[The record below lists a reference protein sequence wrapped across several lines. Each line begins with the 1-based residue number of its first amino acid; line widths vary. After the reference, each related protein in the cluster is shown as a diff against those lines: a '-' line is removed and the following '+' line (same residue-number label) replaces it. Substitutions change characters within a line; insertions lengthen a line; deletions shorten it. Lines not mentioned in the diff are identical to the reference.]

1 MELELLL
8 IWAVIATIIS
18 VLSIVALI
26 KIKKRL
32 TNQINELELGIET
45 KLKQRGKEALQ
56 LGINTTAGDYSELL
70 GDFALL
76 TKYDQIITL
85 STTAKN
91 ASLDLIGVNEES
103 LDFIEIKKKRPNG
116 EKNPLSGDEKNIR
129 RLVEEKKVSYKV
141 FDVELPTG
149 VTVEERKLRPR
160 KKIKENLE

>member
-8 IWAVIATIIS
+8 ILAVIATIIS

-32 TNQINELELGIET
+32 TNQINELELWIET
-45 KLKQRGKEALQ
+45 KLEQRGKQAHQ
-56 LGINTTAGDYSELL
+56 LGINTTTGDYSELL

-91 ASLDLIGVNEES
+91 ASLDLIGVSEES
-103 LDFIEIKKKRPNG
+103 LDFIEIKKKG
-116 EKNPLSGDEKNIR
+116 AKLSKPENNVR
-129 RLVEEKKVSYKV
+129 RLVEEKKVSYKL
-141 FDVELPTG
+141 FDVELPKG
-149 VTVEERKLRPR
+149 ATVEERNLRKL
-160 KKIKENLE
+160 KTKNVNQEEF

>member
-8 IWAVIATIIS
+8 IWAVIATTVS

-56 LGINTTAGDYSELL
+56 LGINTTTGDYSELL

-103 LDFIEIKKKRPNG
+103 LDFIEIKKKKPNG
-116 EKNPLSGDEKNIR
+116 KLNPLSDDEKNVR

-141 FDVELPTG
+141 FDVELPQG
-149 VTVEERKLRPR
+149 ITVEERKLRER
-160 KKIKENLE
+160 KKIK

>member
-1 MELELLL
+1 MELELFLA
-8 IWAVIATIIS
+8 WAVIATIIS

-32 TNQINELELGIET
+32 TNQINELELGIEVR
-45 KLKQRGKEALQ
+45 LKQRGKEALQ
-56 LGINTTAGDYSELL
+56 LGINTTTGDYSELL

-76 TKYDQIITL
+76 TKYDQVMTL

-103 LDFIEIKKKRPNG
+103 LDFIEIKKKKPNG
-116 EKNPLSGDEKNIR
+116 KLNTLSDDEKNIR

-149 VTVEERKLRPR
+149 VNVEERKLRPR
-160 KKIKENLE
+160 KKIKENS

>member
-8 IWAVIATIIS
+8 IWAVITTI
-18 VLSIVALI
+18 VLLLSFVTLI

-32 TNQINELELGIET
+32 TNQINELES
-45 KLKQRGKEALQ
+45 KLKEKQKSAYKMGV
-56 LGINTTAGDYSELL
+56 NVTSGDYSELL

-76 TKYDQIITL
+76 SKYDQIITL

-103 LDFIEIKKKRPNG
+103 LDFIEIKKKKPNG
-116 EKNPLSGDEKNIR
+116 GINPLSKDENNVR

-141 FDVELPTG
+141 FDVELPKG
-149 VTVEERKLRPR
+149 VTVEERKLRER

>member
-18 VLSIVALI
+18 VLSIVALM

-149 VTVEERKLRPR
+149 VTVEERKLRAR

>member
-8 IWAVIATIIS
+8 AWAVITTI
-18 VLSIVALI
+18 VLLLSFVALI
-26 KIKKRL
+26 KLKKRL
-32 TNQINELELGIET
+32 TNQINELES
-45 KLKQRGKEALQ
+45 KLAAKQKASFQMGV
-56 LGINTTAGDYSELL
+56 NTTSGDYSELL

-76 TKYDQIITL
+76 SKYDQVITL

>member
-8 IWAVIATIIS
+8 IWAVITTI
-18 VLSIVALI
+18 VLLLSFVALI
-26 KIKKRL
+26 KLKKKYK
-32 TNQINELELGIET
+32 NQINELELGKEAE
-45 KLKQRGKEALQ
+45 LKQRGREGRQ
-56 LGINTTAGDYSELL
+56 LGINITAGDYSEIL

-91 ASLDLIGVNEES
+91 ASLDLIGVSEES
-103 LDFIEIKKKRPNG
+103 LDFIEIKKKG
-116 EKNPLSGDEKNIR
+116 AELSKPEKNIR

>member
-8 IWAVIATIIS
+8 TWAIVTTIFLII
-18 VLSIVALI
+18 IVGILI
-26 KIKKRL
+26 KLQKKYK
-32 TNQINELELGIET
+32 NQINELELGKEAE
-45 KLKQRGKEALQ
+45 LKQRGREGRQ
-56 LGINTTAGDYSELL
+56 IGVNSTTGDYSEIL

-103 LDFIEIKKKRPNG
+103 LDFIEIKKKKPNG
-116 EKNPLSGDEKNIR
+116 RINELSKPEKNIR

-141 FDVELPTG
+141 FDVELPKGATI
-149 VTVEERKLRPR
+149 EERTL
-160 KKIKENLE
+160 KKNLE

>member
-103 LDFIEIKKKRPNG
+103 LDFIEIKKKKPNG
-116 EKNPLSGDEKNIR
+116 RINELSKPEKNIR

-141 FDVELPTG
+141 FDVELPKGATI
-149 VTVEERKLRPR
+149 EERTL
-160 KKIKENLE
+160 KKI